1 MTPEEIA
8 ALEERLEAN
17 PKSRSFLQLAEAY
30 LEKRDTGKALPLL
43 TRGVEFYPYYLA
55 ARITLGQVQK
65 DNGETDEAIK
75 NFEFVTRT
83 IPDNLIAQKN
93 LALLYHRKGDA
104 GKTQDALLVALSLS
118 PNDPELL
125 DLKKKTGGASEEELV
140 PEPSVGAVLEAEE
153 PGGNGEV
160 PPPPVEVPSPE
171 PFELEAP
178 LIEAAGQENPVM
190 ELAEEPLQKDS
201 VGPADTYDD
210 ESDLMNLIPQTETM
224 GDLFMAQ
231 KRYAQAEKIYA
242 ALLAKEP
249 QESRLANKLER
260 AKSHSPLDEE
270 ALSPP
275 SPKAPALPKP
285 EPVLE
290 TPLEVAVE
298 IPEDLAPEP
307 SPVPQET
314 PSGRIPQEVPAPT
327 TAAAQRIA
335 SPDALI
341 GRLKD
346 RLFRDLLGIIMAS
359 ENGLLVSDQPGG
371 DENSDILAAEGVE
384 LLRQLDE
391 LALSLGQGTPVDGFI
406 WLERSIL
413 YFVNQSP
420 TGGGLFLWLR
430 PNANI
435 GRCRLIIQQE
445 LGISPRSSSHP

>member
-30 LEKRDTGKALPLL
+30 LERGDTGKALPLL

-65 DNGETDEAIK
+65 DGGETDEAIK

-104 GKTQDALLVALSLS
+104 GKAQDALSVALSLS

-125 DLKKKTGGASEEELV
+125 DLKKKTGGEPDEELV
-140 PEPSVGAVLEAEE
+140 PEPSVESVMEAGE
-153 PGGNGEV
+153 PGGNGEG
-160 PPPPVEVPSPE
+160 PSPPVEVPAPE

-178 LIEAAGQENPVM
+178 LIEAAGQENPVI
-190 ELAEEPLQKDS
+190 ELAEEPQRKGS
-201 VGPADTYDD
+201 EAPAETYDE

-242 ALLAKEP
+242 ALLAKDP
-249 QESRLANKLER
+249 QEPRLASKLDR

-275 SPKAPALPKP
+275 LSKTPAPSKP
-285 EPVLE
+285 EPVFAAPAE
-290 TPLEVAVE
+290 PVAE
-298 IPEDLAPEP
+298 IPEEPTPEP
-307 SPVPQET
+307 SPVPQATPAALPTQET
-314 PSGRIPQEVPAPT
+314 AVPSMAS
-327 TAAAQRIA
+327 QRIA

-341 GRLKD
+341 GRLRD

-371 DENSDILAAEGVE
+371 DENSEILAAEGVE

-445 LGISPRSSSHP
+445 LGISPRSPSHP